1 MINQREEKRLVK
13 EIQAGSQEAFGRLYD
28 TYIDSIYRFIYLKTS
43 SKEDAQDLTSQVFL
57 RVWESLGRR
66 TDADKNA
73 EITLN
78 RSLKAATPSEGIR
91 NFRAFL
97 YQIARNLVIDYWR
110 ERGQKS
116 DVLGREADIA
126 ETAAIIEDKDQNLE
140 EKLKLASDIA
150 QVKKALDKVR
160 GEHKDVIIWY
170 YLDELSIPE
179 IAQILGKS
187 KGAVRV
193 MISRA
198 LNTLR
203 SKLS

>member
-1 MINQREEKRLVK
+1 MNEKEEKRLVK
-13 EIQAGSQEAFGRLYD
+13 KVQAGSQEAFGRLYD

-57 RVWESLGRR
+57 KTWEAIPEAKPRGKLSTG
-66 TDADKNA
+66 K
-73 EITLN
+73 
-78 RSLKAATPSEGIR
+78 SIR

-110 ERGQKS
+110 ERGQKG
-116 DVLGREADIA
+116 DVLGKAADIA
-126 ETAAIIEDKDQNLE
+126 ETAAVIEDESQNLE
-140 EKLKLASDIA
+140 EKLKFASDIA
-150 QVKKALDKVR
+150 QVKEALDKVK
-160 GEHKDVIIWY
+160 GDYKDVIIWY

-193 MISRA
+193 MMHRGLNALRATMSRI
-198 LNTLR
+198 
-203 SKLS
+203 